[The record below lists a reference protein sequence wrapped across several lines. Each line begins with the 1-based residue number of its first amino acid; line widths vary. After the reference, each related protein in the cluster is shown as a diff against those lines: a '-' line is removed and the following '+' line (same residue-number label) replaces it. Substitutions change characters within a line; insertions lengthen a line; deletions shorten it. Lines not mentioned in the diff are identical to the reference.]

1 MFIKANIYT
10 MAKKKLQPTKELLME
25 KYSNHVLTHGKPP
38 LNVYTFMN
46 ELGFDEPEFYKFF
59 SDLEQLEAKFLQ
71 HFFEKA
77 QQLVSQMQG
86 YEGMPARERL
96 LNLYFVFVENLTLNR
111 SLVQYLL
118 TDQWPQAMKRLHTLR
133 PMHQQFVRGLSFD
146 AMGLDLIPDE
156 ANNMAK
162 TAKKVSDKAR
172 EALLWAHF
180 VSVVEFWR
188 KDKSESFE
196 STDVYIEKS
205 IDTGFE
211 LANVAPLQ
219 KMVDIGKFLW
229 KERFQTTR

>member
-1 MFIKANIYT
+1 MFVKANIYT

-38 LNVYTFMN
+38 LNVYAFMN
-46 ELGFDEPEFYKFF
+46 EMGFDEPDFYKFF
-59 SDLEQLEAKFLQ
+59 SGLEQLEAEFLQ

-96 LNLYFVFVENLTLNR
+96 LNLYFVFVETLTLNR

-118 TDQWPQAMKRLHTLR
+118 TDKWPHAMKRLHALR
-133 PMHQQFVRGLSFD
+133 PKHHQFVRGLSFD
-146 AMGLDLIPDE
+146 AIDLIPDE
-156 ANNMAK
+156 ANMAK
-162 TAKKVSDKAR
+162 NAKRISDKAR

-188 KDKSESFE
+188 NDKSESFE

>member
-1 MFIKANIYT
+1 MAT
-10 MAKKKLQPTKELLME
+10 TAKKKQQPNKELLME
-25 KYSNHVLTHGKPP
+25 KYSNHVLTNGKPP
-38 LNVYTFMN
+38 LNVYTFMT
-46 ELGFDEPEFYKFF
+46 ELGFDEPDFYKFF
-59 SDLEQLEAKFLQ
+59 SGLEQLEAEFLK

-86 YEGMPARERL
+86 YENMPAREQL
-96 LNLYFVFVENLTLNR
+96 LNLYFVFVENLSLNR

-118 TDQWPQAMKRLHTLR
+118 TDQWPHAMKRLHALR

-146 AMGLDLIPDE
+146 TIGLDLIPDQP
-156 ANNMAK
+156 NNMAK
-162 TAKKVSDKAR
+162 TAKNISDKAR
-172 EALLWAHF
+172 EELLWVHF

-188 KDKSESFE
+188 KDKSSSFE

-219 KMVDIGKFLW
+219 KMVDMGKFLW
-229 KERFQTTR
+229 KERFQTSR

>member
-1 MFIKANIYT
+1 MAT
-10 MAKKKLQPTKELLME
+10 TAKKKQQPNKELLME
-25 KYSNHVLTHGKPP
+25 KYSNHVLSHGKPP
-38 LNVYTFMN
+38 LNVYAFMR
-46 ELGFDEPEFYKFF
+46 ELGFDEADFYKYF
-59 SDLEQLEAKFLQ
+59 SGLDQLEAEFLK
-71 HFFEKA
+71 HFFGKA
-77 QQLVSQMQG
+77 QQLVAQMQG
-86 YEGMPARERL
+86 YETMPPREQL

-118 TDQWPQAMKRLHTLR
+118 TDQLPQVMKRLHTLR

-188 KDKSESFE
+188 KDRSESFE